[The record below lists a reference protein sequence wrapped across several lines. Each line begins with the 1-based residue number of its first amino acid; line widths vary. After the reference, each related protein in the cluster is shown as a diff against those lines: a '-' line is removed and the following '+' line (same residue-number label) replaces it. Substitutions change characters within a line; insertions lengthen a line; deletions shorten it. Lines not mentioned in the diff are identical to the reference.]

1 MKNADLRVNEERN
14 DSQSDLN
21 LLNGVKGFLN
31 YEDIEEF
38 KKLFQEMFLI
48 TMRSDFADDTNFRN
62 ELATF
67 YDAQM
72 DLFKVASDFKAQTKP

>member
-1 MKNADLRVNEERN
+1 MKNADLRVNEKKN

-21 LLNGVKGFLN
+21 LLNGVKEFLKFG
-31 YEDIEEF
+31 DIEEF

-48 TMRSDFADDTNFRN
+48 TMRSDFTDDTNFRN

-67 YDAQM
+67 YDTQM
-72 DLFKVASDFKAQTKP
+72 DLFKVASDFKEQTKP